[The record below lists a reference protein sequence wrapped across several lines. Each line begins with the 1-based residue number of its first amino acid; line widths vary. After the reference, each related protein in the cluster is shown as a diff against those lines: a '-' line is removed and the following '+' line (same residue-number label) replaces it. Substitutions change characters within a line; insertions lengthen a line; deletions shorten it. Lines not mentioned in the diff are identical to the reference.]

1 MAVLSRSMTDRRAR
15 RKSALDNDERILD
28 AALLVAAEVGL
39 DRLTVSSVAKAAGF
53 TSGAIYARY
62 GDREEL
68 LVAIWERRA
77 AASLEQLIRQVG
89 TFRRRGATAAY
100 RAAIVEWIAEPPP
113 ELRIA
118 IEICLIAHRVDEL
131 FDIVP
136 RAVAEWIADLG
147 LHHDTLSPEES
158 VDLAIIAGIIGYVV
172 LHQFPDPLAASLDT
186 SLDWTSVPA
195 AAPVGDPL
203 PPIATAQ
210 ELVMEPEDSVH
221 NDLLIAAQSV
231 IARSGVHRTTLARI
245 GRLARLAPATVYGRY
260 KSRDELVADILLR
273 AQQSNSR
280 VEHRLDYLMGDA
292 AMAAALHAYLQPEA
306 LVRRRMHNETVV
318 AAWHHAEIARA
329 YSSAEWLAIQHV
341 ADEFPE
347 GLISR
352 DLLIE
357 MQRISLMAVHGSAV
371 LREVLPSIANL
382 DWRPAATLL
391 MHAALAAG

>member
-1 MAVLSRSMTDRRAR
+1 MTDRRAR

-77 AASLEQLIRQVG
+77 APSLEQLIRQVG

-100 RAAIVEWIAEPPP
+100 RAAIVEWIAEPPS

-186 SLDWTSVPA
+186 SLDWTSEPA

-210 ELVMEPEDSVH
+210 QLVMEPDDPVH

-231 IARSGVHRTTLARI
+231 IARSGVYRTTLARI

-260 KSRDELVADILLR
+260 KSRDDLVADILLR

-306 LVRRRMHNETVV
+306 VVRRRMHNETVV
-318 AAWHHAEIARA
+318 AAWHHPDIALA

-357 MQRISLMAVHGSAV
+357 MQRISLMAVHGSSV
-371 LREVLPSIANL
+371 LREVLPSIAHL

-391 MHAALAAG
+391 MKAALAAG